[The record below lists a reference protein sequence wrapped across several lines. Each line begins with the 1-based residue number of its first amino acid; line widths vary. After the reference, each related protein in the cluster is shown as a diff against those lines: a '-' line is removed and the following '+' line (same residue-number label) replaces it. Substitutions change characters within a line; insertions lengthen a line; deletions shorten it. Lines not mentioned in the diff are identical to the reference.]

1 MRNPH
6 PNSDYRVMEN
16 PVIGIGP
23 EKSPSR
29 WQSRRLAGF
38 RRGMGVFHSE
48 SIVSRSGGIP
58 RPPPRRVPRTP
69 FERTRAG
76 SNRNTTILFRLDLK
90 TEPANDSFYLPL
102 LSNST
107 IPAMKAAVPQ

>member
-48 SIVSRSGGIP
+48 SIVSRLRHSASAA
-58 RPPPRRVPRTP
+58 PPSSQNPV
-69 FERTRAG
+69 
-76 SNRNTTILFRLDLK
+76 
-90 TEPANDSFYLPL
+90 
-102 LSNST
+102 
-107 IPAMKAAVPQ
+107 